1 MSLPPN
7 FHWLAA
13 LLLDRMLICL
23 VEGTALV
30 AAVSLVLRLVP
41 RKNSQTRFAVWLAT
55 LLAIAVL
62 PLLRAEWRPHSPQ
75 SVNGHALVTIPA
87 AWATYVIL
95 VWAAI
100 AIAGLL
106 RVAVGLWT
114 LRRLRRNCTQVPTQL
129 LGGEL
134 RTAITEFQKTRR
146 VSILVSPQVKVPGAI
161 GFLRPAVVLPPW
173 LAEDLTAIELKYVV
187 LHELAHLERWDDW
200 TTLAQKLVK
209 AVLFFHPGVWWIER
223 KLFLDREMACDDAV
237 LARAG
242 SARVYAQCLAR
253 VAEKSFLRR
262 QFALAQSA
270 VDRVRQLSLRLAQI
284 LDEDRPRSKGLW
296 KPALPVVTAFA
307 LFFAFSASR
316 APELVQIS
324 NAPPTVAATH
334 SSAPAVT
341 ESAGSAASAS
351 GRQVQLPAPQEAAL
365 SENAGVKSE
374 NAGVKAR
381 VSFIPALYTLPK
393 GGGRAAKILP
403 GKRGSRLHRDRVV
416 TPKLAALNL
425 SGEQAPES
433 VKQPDALESDGLF
446 VVVVTNRTLTNDQV
460 GTASS
465 TVVQIKMWE
474 LRWIVPANHP
484 AKLNPRK
491 T

>member
-1 MSLPPN
+1 MSPPPN

-30 AAVSLVLRLVP
+30 AAVSLVLRLVS

-75 SVNGHALVTIPA
+75 SLNGHALFTISA
-87 AWATYVIL
+87 AWATYLIL
-95 VWAAI
+95 FWAAI

-114 LRRLRRNCTQVPTQL
+114 LRGLRRNSTQVPTHL

-134 RTAITEFQKTRR
+134 GAAITEFQKRR
-146 VSILVSPQVKVPGAI
+146 PVSILVSPLVKVPGAI

-187 LHELAHLERWDDW
+187 LHELAHLQRWDDW

-209 AVLFFHPGVWWIER
+209 AILFFHPGVWWIER

-242 SARVYAQCLAR
+242 SARVYAECLAR

-262 QFALAQSA
+262 QFALAQAA
-270 VDRVRQLSLRLAQI
+270 VDRVRQLSLRLAEI
-284 LDEDRPRSKGLW
+284 LNEDRPRTKGLW

-324 NAPPTVAATH
+324 TAPPMIAATH

-341 ESAGSAASAS
+341 ESAGSGASAF
-351 GRQVQLPAPQEAAL
+351 GRQAQLPAPQEAAV
-365 SENAGVKSE
+365 SENAGMKSGNAPVKSR
-374 NAGVKAR
+374 G
-381 VSFIPALYTLPK
+381 SFIPALYTLPK
-393 GGGRAAKILP
+393 DGEREAKVLP
-403 GKRGSRLHRDRVV
+403 GKRGSHVLGDRIF
-416 TPKLAALNL
+416 TPKLAASRL
-425 SGEQAPES
+425 STQQGPES
-433 VKQPDALESDGLF
+433 VTQPDAMDSDELF
-446 VVVVTNRTLTNDQV
+446 VVVVTNRIVTDDQ
-460 GTASS
+460 GGAANS
-465 TVVQIKMWE
+465 TVVQIKTWE